1 VENGAD
7 INAKEDDGMSALLK
21 ASCEGHVD
29 IVKML
34 LEKGADV
41 NAKDRFGRTSLSLSF
56 HTPNTGTTAVIK
68 KYIRIKLMEE
78 ILKIALIVKKGITRE
93 EDKLLVPY
101 AQRETI
107 RHIASFF

>member
-1 VENGAD
+1 
-7 INAKEDDGMSALLK
+7 
-21 ASCEGHVD
+21 
-29 IVKML
+29 ML

-41 NAKDRFGRTSLSLSF
+41 NAKDKFGRTSLIVAF
-56 HTPNTGTTAVIK
+56 HKPTATVIK

-78 ILKIALIVKKGITRE
+78 ILNIALIIKKGLTKKGNKPI
-93 EDKLLVPY
+93 VPY